1 MKPASNLD
9 QRNQLWMH
17 QSTGTNQPSLQTL
30 LVALF
35 NISFL
40 LSIILQNAT
49 NFPDPQNHQPKPPH
63 KHDLKK
69 TIGRRGKLQDGT
81 NKIANEHELHIST
94 MNQTC

>member
-35 NISFL
+35 NISFF
-40 LSIILQNAT
+40 LSILLQKAT
-49 NFPDPQNHQPKPPH
+49 IFQTPKTTNPNHH
-63 KHDLKK
+63 ASM
-69 TIGRRGKLQDGT
+69 T
-81 NKIANEHELHIST
+81 
-94 MNQTC
+94 